1 MSLLSDHSV
10 ALIADLRRSA
20 PSAQCALLTALRLTQ
35 QERRHVGVEEVEDLA
50 TLLGLSPA
58 LVDGV
63 ARFYD
68 QLSREPTG
76 RHVVSL
82 CRGIA
87 CYLRGSGARA
97 EQLQRALGVG
107 PGATAADGR
116 VTFRLVECIGDCAHA
131 PAVMLD
137 DVFLGAAEPGELLA
151 VLERPASREGGE
163 HGADS
168 DVLHR
173 A

>member
-1 MSLLSDHSV
+1 MSLLSDHAV
-10 ALIADLRRSA
+10 ATINDLRRTEPA
-20 PSAQCALLTALRLTQ
+20 AQCALLTALRLMQ
-35 QERRHVGVEEVEDLA
+35 QERRQIGVAEVEEVA

-87 CYLRGSGARA
+87 CYLHGSAERA
-97 EQLQRALGVG
+97 DQIGLALGAG
-107 PGATAADGR
+107 PGETTADGR
-116 VTFRLVECIGDCAHA
+116 VPLRLVECIGDCDHA

-137 DVFLGAAEPGELLA
+137 DAVLGAITPEGLRTLLDQ
-151 VLERPASREGGE
+151 PPMDDGGE
-163 HGADS
+163 DGTDS
-168 DVLHR
+168 DR
-173 A
+173 SGQP